1 VSKRVMEQLHDRG
14 PTVYAVVLALI
25 IVATVFIVLRVIS
38 KLGITRRATADDFVA
53 IVAWALDVG
62 LSIMILVGTKV
73 GLGAPDSGEFAFGD
87 WNVGGLTVQKYLYGG
102 NCRSNAASTPSL
114 CSTTRLCRP

>member
-1 VSKRVMEQLHDRG
+1 MEQLHDRG

-38 KLGITRRATADDFVA
+38 KLGITRRATAHDFVA

-62 LSIMILVGTKV
+62 LSITIMVGTQV
-73 GLGAPDSGEFAFGD
+73 GLGAPYSGEFAFGAWD
-87 WNVGGLTVQKYLYGG
+87 VGRLTVQKYLYGG
-102 NCRSNAASTPSL
+102 SCRSNAASTPSL
-114 CSTTRLCRP
+114 CSSTWRWRP

>member
-1 VSKRVMEQLHDRG
+1 MEQLNNRG

-53 IVAWALDVG
+53 IVAWVL
-62 LSIMILVGTKV
+62 T
-73 GLGAPDSGEFAFGD
+73 LG
-87 WNVGGLTVQKYLYGG
+87 
-102 NCRSNAASTPSL
+102 CR
-114 CSTTRLCRP
+114 